1 MKTAVGLQAPAHLR
15 CVTDMIESLVG
26 LSIMVVLTTFMA
38 SLVQLAAEVLQPK
51 PSLTESQKSVVLQY
65 LIIKG
70 ASSPNAA
77 QIAVKESSVAKYICE
92 LPRDST
98 KRVNQ
103 GCQ

>member
-1 MKTAVGLQAPAHLR
+1 MKTAVGLQAPAQLNY
-15 CVTDMIESLVG
+15 VTDMIESLVG

-65 LIIKG
+65 LNKG
-70 ASSPNAA
+70 TSSPNAA
-77 QIAVKESSVAKYICE
+77 QIAAKESSVAKYICE
-92 LPRDST
+92 LPIDST

>member
-1 MKTAVGLQAPAHLR
+1 MKTAVGLQAPAHLNY
-15 CVTDMIESLVG
+15 VTDMIESLVG

-65 LIIKG
+65 LLTT
-70 ASSPNAA
+70 APSLNAA

-92 LPRDST
+92 LPIDST

>member
-65 LIIKG
+65 LLTT
-70 ASSPNAA
+70 APSLNAA

>member
-1 MKTAVGLQAPAHLR
+1 MKKAVGLQAPAQLN

-51 PSLTESQKSVVLQY
+51 PSLTESQKSVVSQY
-65 LIIKG
+65 LIIKE

-77 QIAVKESSVAKYICE
+77 KIAVNESSVAKYICE
-92 LPRDST
+92 LPIDST

>member
-1 MKTAVGLQAPAHLR
+1 
-15 CVTDMIESLVG
+15 MIESLVG

-65 LIIKG
+65 LLTT
-70 ASSPNAA
+70 APSLNAA

>member
-65 LIIKG
+65 FLTT
-70 ASSPNAA
+70 APSLNAA

>member
-1 MKTAVGLQAPAHLR
+1 LKTAVGLQAPAQLR

-51 PSLTESQKSVVLQY
+51 PSLTESQKSVILQY

-70 ASSPNAA
+70 DPYSSAA
-77 QIAVKESSVAKYICE
+77 QIAAKESSVAKYICE
-92 LPRDST
+92 LQLDST
-98 KRVNQ
+98 KRINQ

>member
-1 MKTAVGLQAPAHLR
+1 
-15 CVTDMIESLVG
+15 MIESLVG

-51 PSLTESQKSVVLQY
+51 PSLTESQKSVILQY

-70 ASSPNAA
+70 DPYSSAA
-77 QIAVKESSVAKYICE
+77 QIAAKESSVAKYICE
-92 LPRDST
+92 LQLDST
-98 KRVNQ
+98 KRINQ

>member
-1 MKTAVGLQAPAHLR
+1 MKTAVGLQAPAQLN
-15 CVTDMIESLVG
+15 CVIDMIESLVG

-65 LIIKG
+65 LNK
-70 ASSPNAA
+70 ATPSPNAA
-77 QIAVKESSVAKYICE
+77 QIAAKESSVAKYICE
-92 LPRDST
+92 LPIDST
-98 KRVNQ
+98 KRLNQ

>member
-1 MKTAVGLQAPAHLR
+1 
-15 CVTDMIESLVG
+15 MIESLVG

-70 ASSPNAA
+70 ASRPNAS
-77 QIAVKESSVAKYICE
+77 QIDVKESSVAKYICG
-92 LPRDST
+92 LPIDST